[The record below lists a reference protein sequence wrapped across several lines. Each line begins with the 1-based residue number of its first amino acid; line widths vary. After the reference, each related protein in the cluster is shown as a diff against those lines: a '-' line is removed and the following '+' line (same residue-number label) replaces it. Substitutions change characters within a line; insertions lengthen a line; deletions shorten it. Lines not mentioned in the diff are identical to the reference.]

1 MTDTDSR
8 ERLARFATSRVRYIV
23 PVVLV
28 ALVVGGFLWW
38 HYSGRESTDDAQVD
52 GHITQIAPKVGGTVL
67 RVAVRDNQAVAA
79 GTLLVEIDSR
89 DYQVAVTR
97 AEAELASAQATAEG
111 AQVSVPIAHTE
122 KSSGVSSAQGGV
134 MQAEAGVVAAQREIE
149 SARAR
154 FAAAQAFARQ
164 RQAEADRAAKDA
176 ERLKTLVAK
185 EEISQQQYDAAV
197 TGAEAARAALESA
210 KAGVSEAETGVS
222 VAQSRARQA
231 EANAGQAA
239 ASLRTAQTGPE
250 QVKVTRAQAAVAV
263 ARVRQAEA
271 ALAQARLNLEYCT
284 LKAPVAGI
292 VSRKTVE
299 VGQVVQPGQPLMA
312 LVDLDNLWVTAN
324 FKETQLDQMRV
335 GQRVRVSVDA
345 LGGRSFAGH
354 VDSFAAATGA
364 RFSLLPPEN
373 ATGNYVKVVQR
384 VPVKIALD
392 AGQDPER
399 RLRPG
404 MSVVPVVMLR

>member
-1 MTDTDSR
+1 MTDTDPR
-8 ERLARFATSRVRYIV
+8 ERLARFATSRARYII
-23 PVVLV
+23 PLVLI
-28 ALVVGGFLWW
+28 ALVIGGLLWW
-38 HYSGRESTDDAQVD
+38 HFSGRESTDDAQVD
-52 GHITQIAPKVGGTVL
+52 GHITQMAPKVGGTVL
-67 RVAVRDNQAVAA
+67 RVAVTDNQAVSV
-79 GTLLVEIDSR
+79 GTVLVEIDPR
-89 DYQVAVTR
+89 DYQVAFNR
-97 AEAELASAQATAEG
+97 AQAELASAQAAAEA

-122 KSSGVSSAQGGV
+122 KSSGVTSAQGGV
-134 MQAEAGVVAAQREIE
+134 VQAEAGVVAAQREIE

-154 FAAAQAFARQ
+154 LAAAQAFARQ

-185 EEISQQQYDAAV
+185 EEISQQQYDAAA
-197 TGAEAARAALESA
+197 TAAEAAHAALESA
-210 KAGVSEAETGVS
+210 KAGVTEAQTGVS
-222 VAQSRARQA
+222 VAESRARQA
-231 EANAGQAA
+231 EANANQAA
-239 ASLRTAQTGPE
+239 ASLRTAQTGPQ
-250 QVKVTRAQAAVAV
+250 QVKVTRAQAAVAL
-263 ARVRQAEA
+263 ARVQQAEA

-299 VGQVVQPGQPLMA
+299 VGQVVQPGQPLLA

-324 FKETQLDQMRV
+324 FKETQLDRMRV

-345 LGGRSFAGH
+345 LGGRSFEGR

-384 VPVKIALD
+384 VPVKIAFD